1 MLSWPMLHT
10 LNSKKLNELAT
21 IPALRE
27 FSNVFPEKK
36 NPRMPL
42 DWDIE
47 FGIELM
53 PIELLQ
59 SLGNLIGWH
68 HKQEFAE
75 MKK

>member
-1 MLSWPMLHT
+1 MLHT
-10 LNSKKLNELAT
+10 LNIKKLHELET
-21 IPALRE
+21 IPTLRE
-27 FSNVFPEKK
+27 FSNVFPKE

-47 FGIELM
+47 FVIELM
-53 PIELLQ
+53 PTKQLQ